1 MTMQKRPFQ
10 KGYLRNWSEEIFV
23 VANRMPTVPVT
34 YKLNDLAG
42 KDIKGSFYEDELQ
55 SVTKAQDTLFNIER
69 ILKTRKRAGKI
80 EYFVKWRG
88 YPAKFNSWVTALT
101 KR

>member
-1 MTMQKRPFQ
+1 MQKRTFQ
-10 KGYLRNWSEEIFV
+10 KGYLGNWSEEIFV
-23 VANRMPTVPVT
+23 VANQMPTVPVT

-42 KDIKGSFYEDELQ
+42 EDIKSSFYEDELQ
-55 SVTKAQDTLFNIER
+55 SVTKAEDTLFDIER
-69 ILKTRKRAGKI
+69 ILKTSKRAGKV
-80 EYFVKWRG
+80 EYFVKWHG

>member
-1 MTMQKRPFQ
+1 MLT
-10 KGYLRNWSEEIFV
+10 L
-23 VANRMPTVPVT
+23 PVT

-42 KDIKGSFYEDELQ
+42 EDIKGSFYEDKLQ
-55 SVTKAQDTLFNIER
+55 SVTKAKDTLFDIER
-69 ILKTRKRAGKI
+69 ILKTRKRAGKV

-88 YPAKFNSWVTALT
+88 YLAKFNSWITALM